1 LFRAK
6 CSAFCAIVEE
16 AYLRRVNENSIV
28 VTGIGTVNPIGNSA
42 QETWQS
48 LILGKSGISEITR
61 FDASAFSTRFA
72 GQLSGFDPANYLSVK
87 DIRKMDRLAWYAL
100 AACDE
105 AWNQSGLGNQ
115 AFDAIRC
122 GVSWAS
128 GNGGIE
134 SIDQA
139 LLDYS
144 SQKERPRFSPYFQS
158 KALPDSA
165 SGWIAARY
173 NLKGPNQLSVAACAS
188 SNVALFTAMLYMQA
202 GHCDLMLVGGSDAP
216 ITPSVL
222 GGFGSMKALSTSANM
237 HTASRPF
244 AASRDGFVLGEGAAT
259 LVLETYA
266 HAKSRNATI
275 LAVLSG
281 CGNAND
287 AFHPTAAEEQGSGTF
302 HSVNMA
308 LQMAGLKP
316 EAIDLINPH
325 ATSTPNG
332 DLAEYNGLYRVFG
345 KSLANIPMAATK
357 AMTGHLLGAAG
368 ALEAVCC
375 ILSLQKQHLPSGRNI
390 FELEPSIAER
400 GINVCEENKA
410 AEIRHA
416 LSHSAGFGGHN
427 ASVIFSSLQAIRAKL

>member
-1 LFRAK
+1 VLH
-6 CSAFCAIVEE
+6 EE
-16 AYLRRVNENSIV
+16 IYLRRVNPKTIV
-28 VTGIGTVNPIGNSA
+28 ITGIGTVNPIGLSA
-42 QETWQS
+42 AETWQS
-48 LILGKSGISEITR
+48 LLEAKSGISEITR
-61 FDASAFSTRFA
+61 FDAAAFSTRFA

-100 AACDE
+100 AASDE
-105 AWNQSGLGNQ
+105 AWNQSGVGDQ
-115 AFDAIRC
+115 AFYAIRC

-139 LLDYS
+139 LLDYAE
-144 SQKERPRFSPYFQS
+144 QKERPRFSPYFQS

-173 NLKGPNQLSVAACAS
+173 KLQGPNQLSVAACAS
-188 SNVALFTAMLYMQA
+188 SNAAIFTAMLYLQA
-202 GHCDLMLVGGSDAP
+202 GICDAMLVGGSDAP

-222 GGFGSMKALSTSANM
+222 GGFGAMKALSTNPDM

-244 AASRDGFVLGEGAAT
+244 AANRDGFVLGEGAAA

-266 HAKSRNATI
+266 HAKNRNATI
-275 LAVLSG
+275 FAVLSG

-287 AFHPTAAEEQGSGTF
+287 AYHPTAAEDQGSGTF
-302 HSVNMA
+302 HSVSMA

-316 EAIDLINPH
+316 EDIDLINPH

-332 DLAEYNGLYRVFG
+332 DLAEYNGLHRVFR

-357 AMTGHLLGAAG
+357 SITGHLLGAAG

-375 ILSLQKQHLPSGRNI
+375 ILSLQNQQLPSGRNI

-400 GINVCEENKA
+400 GIKICEKNQA
-410 AEIRHA
+410 AEIRYA